1 VTLFALKYEVIA
13 ETMKILLFTLLLFIA
28 LSTASS
34 AQTFQRYPCTADCSG
49 HEAGYDWAQASGVI
63 DESGCGGNS
72 NSFIEGCKAFV
83 EENDNSR
90 DGSSSNNEEQD
101 PNSDSEEQAE

>member
-1 VTLFALKYEVIA
+1 MTLFALKYEVIA

-34 AQTFQRYPCTADCSG
+34 AQTFQGYPCTADCSG
-49 HEAGYDWAQASGVI
+49 HEAGYDWAQASGVT

-83 EENDNSR
+83 EENINSKVD
-90 DGSSSNNEEQD
+90 DGANEDEQG
-101 PNSDSEEQAE
+101 SESEDGQQEE